1 MSWSLT
7 LKCRICGSTVSD
19 ESVGCRRAHISA
31 LRFIT
36 EAGRVAETISSA
48 AGGMYHTRD
57 DTSSLLSFL
66 YPQRTP
72 QLIAR
77 IAAFLDGKHS
87 CRPSSTL
94 SLSDVLIWQILHKQ
108 NVKCYVCCLWLY
120 IIYLLVYRCRFDI
133 NITSTSFENDKYVC
147 YTNNSCVWYVHKF
160 YYSKR
165 KDERELP

>member
-1 MSWSLT
+1 MSPSVFFPYYSTFCRAGFLKKSCLNFTFYLPFSVIVVTPNHNENAVIRCDVSWSLT

-19 ESVGCRRAHISA
+19 ASVGCRRAHISA

-36 EAGRVAETISSA
+36 EAGRVAETISSP
-48 AGGMYHTRD
+48 AGGMYHNRD

-77 IAAFLDGKHS
+77 IAAFLDAEHS

-94 SLSDVLIWQILHKQ
+94 SLLDVLIWQILHKQ
-108 NVKCYVCCLWLY
+108 NVKCCVCCLWL
-120 IIYLLVYRCRFDI
+120 
-133 NITSTSFENDKYVC
+133 
-147 YTNNSCVWYVHKF
+147 
-160 YYSKR
+160 
-165 KDERELP
+165 